1 VIGLKKAQ
9 LVLPLVLLAIVSC
22 SQVKEQIEIDIPL
35 EGQTEILSE
44 YRNRLAWT
52 RVIVEDLGEG
62 GSIPVDTKVII
73 IDVDMHKKGA
83 VTVDTADKRKLRV
96 VSGLNIEPPLAPEK
110 IRDRMSDIFWFEDPT
125 LRQIG
130 YIRKWGKKIAAAV
143 IEHEVFI
150 GMPGEAAEES
160 WGMPA
165 KKNVSEIA
173 GKTEEQWVYPAGKRN
188 KYIYIIEGKV
198 SKWED

>member
-1 VIGLKKAQ
+1 MKKAL
-9 LVLPLVLLAIVSC
+9 LVLPLVLLAIVCC
-22 SQVKEQIEIDIPL
+22 SQVKEQIEMDIPL
-35 EGQTEILSE
+35 EGQTELLSE
-44 YRNRLAWT
+44 YKNRPAWT
-52 RVIVEDLGEG
+52 RVIIEDLGEG

-73 IDVDMHKKGA
+73 IDVDMHKNGA
-83 VTVDTADKRKLRV
+83 VTVDTADKRKLRI
-96 VSGLNIEPPLAPEK
+96 VSGLSIEPPLAPEK
-110 IRDRMSDIFWFEDPT
+110 IRDRMDDIFWFEDPT
-125 LRQIG
+125 LRQIA
-130 YIRKWGKKIAAAV
+130 YIRTWGKKIAAAV

-150 GMPGEAAEES
+150 GMPSDAAEES
-160 WGMPA
+160 WGIPA